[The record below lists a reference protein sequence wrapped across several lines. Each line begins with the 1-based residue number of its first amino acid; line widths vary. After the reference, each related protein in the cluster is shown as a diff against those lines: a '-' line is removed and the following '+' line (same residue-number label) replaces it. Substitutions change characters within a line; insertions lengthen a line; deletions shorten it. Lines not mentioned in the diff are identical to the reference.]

1 MYSKTLNKL
10 KHYTLLFVEDEQ
22 GIRENLQE
30 YFSLMFQEVFVA
42 CDGVEALEIFHEES
56 IDLVITDLKMPNMT
70 GIELV
75 KEIRKEDQITD
86 IIIASAHTDVEFLL
100 SSIPLGL
107 VDYVVK
113 PLTEEKI
120 MTVLEKFAN
129 TKTIALDEKDFSTK
143 ELKFLEVFGNQNR
156 VITYDEIEQHIWGDK
171 FMSQN
176 ALRVFIKNLRK
187 KLPEDTIKNVSNQGY
202 MVNV

>member
-1 MYSKTLNKL
+1 LYSKTLNKL

-86 IIIASAHTDVEFLL
+86 IIITSAHTDVEFLL

-187 KLPEDTIKNVSNQGY
+187 KLPEDAIKNVSNQGY